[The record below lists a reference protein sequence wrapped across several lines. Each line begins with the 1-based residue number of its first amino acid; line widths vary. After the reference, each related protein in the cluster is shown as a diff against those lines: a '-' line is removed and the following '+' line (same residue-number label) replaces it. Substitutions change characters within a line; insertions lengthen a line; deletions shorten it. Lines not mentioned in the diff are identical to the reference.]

1 MSTPTRTHR
10 KRANTR
16 AHLSAVALALFE
28 KFGYEAVTMEQI
40 AAEADVARGTL
51 YNHFPVKEAALVHAL
66 HEQLA
71 TDLGPLLHKAMARR
85 SLRTRLAGILDASA
99 QWWEAH
105 REYAAPYI
113 RYRFQAVGDGQA
125 GQSDSDMLTLYAQL
139 IGQAQAQDEIR
150 NDLAAPLLSS
160 HLHFLY
166 LGAVLRWL
174 ESGQTSLRAE
184 LAQALEFFMAGAA
197 VPKR

>member
-1 MSTPTRTHR
+1 MSTPNRTHR
-10 KRANTR
+10 KRVRTR
-16 AHLSAVALALFE
+16 EHLSEVALALFE
-28 KFGYEAVTMEQI
+28 KLGYEAVTMEQI

-66 HEQLA
+66 HQQLA
-71 TDLGPLLHKAMARR
+71 SDLGPLLHKAMARR
-85 SLRTRLAGILDASA
+85 SVQARLAGILDASA

-105 REYAAPYI
+105 RDYAAPYI

-125 GQSDSDMLTLYAQL
+125 GQGDSDMLTLYAQL
-139 IGQAQAQDEIR
+139 IEQAQAKGEIR
-150 NDLAAPLLSS
+150 NDIAPPLLSS

-174 ESGQTSLRAE
+174 DHDEASLRGE
-184 LAQALEFFMAGAA
+184 LAQALAFFMAGAGA
-197 VPKR
+197 PKC